1 MNRDLAFDNL
11 FDNNFKHSQSFSF
24 QWNIVNYTA
33 IKTGQHMQSHTHP
46 SYDFS
51 CTHYINFNPEK
62 HSSIRFVNSSPM
74 GLYGKE
80 IMESQFNIVDNTD
93 ISNSY
98 LQGLWDWP
106 VNEDYMVIF
115 PATLQHE
122 VPKQEETDELR
133 ICIVTNIKLMANSFP
148 RYDAKNT

>member
-1 MNRDLAFDNL
+1 
-11 FDNNFKHSQSFSF
+11 
-24 QWNIVNYTA
+24 
-33 IKTGQHMQSHTHP
+33 
-46 SYDFS
+46 
-51 CTHYINFNPEK
+51 
-62 HSSIRFVNSSPM
+62 M

>member
-1 MNRDLAFDNL
+1 MKA
-11 FDNNFKHSQSFSF
+11 
-24 QWNIVNYTA
+24 
-33 IKTGQHMQSHTHP
+33 HTHP
-46 SYDFS
+46 EYDFS

-62 HSSIRFVNSSPM
+62 HSSLRFVNSSPT
-74 GLYGKE
+74 GLFGRE
-80 IMESQFNIVDNTD
+80 IMNEQYLIADRSHL
-93 ISNSY
+93 SNSY
-98 LQGLWDWP
+98 LYGDFDFP
-106 VNEDYMVIF
+106 TAEDDMIIF